1 MPLRG
6 WDKKYPND
14 IGWHLVK
21 SDVVGADSVRKK
33 KNNSF
38 GAKITMVR
46 RIFSGVLLGR
56 GVGGFVLETPHNL
69 APLMSLV
76 GPNKKGR
83 FKALESKS
91 IILMFVWNIKNK
103 KYFFSSGVQ
112 QRRVDIKKWWGR
124 GFKLTKQYAC
134 IRSEFVSMWVLWMGE
149 TLKLQQTLI

>member
-1 MPLRG
+1 M
-6 WDKKYPND
+6 
-14 IGWHLVK
+14 
-21 SDVVGADSVRKK
+21 GADSVRKK

-69 APLMSLV
+69 APLMNLV

-91 IILMFVWNIKNK
+91 IILMFV
-103 KYFFSSGVQ
+103 
-112 QRRVDIKKWWGR
+112 
-124 GFKLTKQYAC
+124 
-134 IRSEFVSMWVLWMGE
+134 
-149 TLKLQQTLI
+149 